1 MKPSRNC
8 GGGIWPREDC
18 VRNVK
23 HMAGRAMDGG
33 AKSRAWRMSAVAV
46 VALGTFTCGLTG
58 AVAHADEPAAGDAT
72 VPESTVPTAEFNGAE
87 VAVDVPP
94 VPPTPVDDAVEVAV
108 DVPPVPPT
116 PLDDAVEVAVD
127 VPPVPPVTI
136 ADAAPIGE
144 SAIVASE
151 VPVPASDGGPQ
162 LPETGAG
169 AARATAIVAGAA
181 VSIGAALKALANR
194 A

>member
-1 MKPSRNC
+1 MN
-8 GGGIWPREDC
+8 
-18 VRNVK
+18 
-23 HMAGRAMDGG
+23 GG

-46 VALGTFTCGLTG
+46 VALGTFTCGLAG
-58 AVAHADEPAAGDAT
+58 AVAHADEPVASDAT
-72 VPESTVPTAEFNGAE
+72 VPEGTVPTAEFNGAE

-94 VPPTPVDDAVEVAV
+94 VPPTSVEVAV
-108 DVPPVPPT
+108 DVPPVPAT
-116 PLDDAVEVAVD
+116 SADVGVEVAVD

-136 ADAAPIGE
+136 PDASPIGA

-151 VPVPASDGGPQ
+151 VPVPAYDGGPQ